1 MGLGWLL
8 TLAYLLRSR
17 NRTTP
22 ERSATVP
29 AQTSESR
36 AFKVALEA
44 CAGGDAAHARQA
56 VIVWASRL
64 APQAPPLSLA
74 QVAELFDEPA
84 LVSALEALD
93 KALYSDTAS
102 AWDGTTLAKCL
113 RQVRSRGGANKA
125 SGEHEFQLYPQGA

>member
-1 MGLGWLL
+1 MIKSSVAPSRLFLSLPPLPTYIGWL
-8 TLAYLLRSR
+8 
-17 NRTTP
+17 
-22 ERSATVP
+22 VFVMP
-29 AQTSESR
+29 AIHT
-36 AFKVALEA
+36 
-44 CAGGDAAHARQA
+44 
-56 VIVWASRL
+56 
-64 APQAPPLSLA
+64 PLSLA
-74 QVAELFDEPA
+74 QVAALFDEPA